1 LEKLNFI
8 KEFPNYYAA
17 TSAPRLIELSSTRYL
32 TIEGKGEPAGTSFI
46 DATTSLY
53 QLAYGVKK
61 INKVLGADF
70 TVPKLEG
77 VWRVLSS
84 LPALEVPREKWQWK
98 LMIRIPDFVKNEQ
111 VENARELLFAKRKSA
126 RISDVMIEF
135 IEEGTCLQML
145 HIGPYTTEPQTLA
158 VMHDFMEAN
167 DLIQNGL
174 HHEIYLSDPRKVSTE
189 KCKTILR
196 LPVINRYVA
205 ASQSGL

>member
-1 LEKLNFI
+1 
-8 KEFPNYYAA
+8 
-17 TSAPRLIELSSTRYL
+17 
-32 TIEGKGEPAGTSFI
+32 
-46 DATTSLY
+46 
-53 QLAYGVKK
+53 
-61 INKVLGADF
+61 
-70 TVPKLEG
+70 
-77 VWRVLSS
+77 
-84 LPALEVPREKWQWK
+84 
-98 LMIRIPDFVKNEQ
+98 
-111 VENARELLFAKRKSA
+111 
-126 RISDVMIEF
+126 MIEF

-174 HHEIYLSDPRKVSTE
+174 HHEIYLSGPRKVSTE